1 MLFEPKYQAAI
12 EVAHVIEEHFT
23 HHLDMA
29 KKLGA
34 IDLAPIPDAKIIES
48 IINIS
53 FWASLRREEGFSP
66 KVSLALFPPEL
77 AEGALHYE
85 QPIPLTSDTLT
96 KLAPGVSGS
105 GIHLGIWQ
113 NDGSLYI
120 WGTTTSIPPV
130 SFVLQ
135 VVEPALLVIKHRRIK
150 GFGKFVNIAV
160 LKGDQIKIVDEHSS
174 SLADCPAL
182 LTSLLDMPLPSFIN
196 NSVNILIEIAVSM
209 RAHGRG
215 GLLAVVPGNSKNW
228 QESIIHPIS
237 YPVKP
242 SYAGLR
248 GLTETIADKGEH
260 LWQQELRRQV
270 EFVGGVTAID
280 GATII
285 DQNHELLAF
294 GAKITRSTEG
304 LHIDKMIITEPLFG
318 VKAQTLHPAKY
329 GGTRHLAA
337 AQFVFDQ
344 RDAITMVASVD
355 GKFTVMA
362 WSAGLNMV
370 HAHRIDVLLL

>member
-1 MLFEPKYQAAI
+1 MLFEPKYQAAV
-12 EVAHVIEEHFT
+12 EVAHVIKEHFT

-29 KKLGA
+29 EKMGSVNLVSLPA
-34 IDLAPIPDAKIIES
+34 ASIIES
-48 IINIS
+48 VINVS

-66 KVSLALFPPEL
+66 KVSLALFPPEI
-77 AEGALHYE
+77 AQGALTYE
-85 QPIPLTSDTLT
+85 QAIPLTSDTLT

-105 GIHLGIWQ
+105 GIHLGIWHD
-113 NDGSLYI
+113 NDDLYI

-135 VVEPALLVIKHRRIK
+135 IVEPALLVIKHRRVT

-160 LKGDQIKIVDEHSS
+160 LKGDQIKVIDEHSS
-174 SLADCPAL
+174 SLSDCPAL
-182 LTSLLDMPLPSFIN
+182 LTSLLDMPLPSFIS
-196 NSVNILIEIAVSM
+196 NSVNILIEIAVAM

-215 GLLAVVPGNSKNW
+215 GLLAVVPEHSKTWEN
-228 QESIIHPIS
+228 SIIKPVS

-242 SYAGLR
+242 HYSGLKT
-248 GLTETIADKGEH
+248 LVENIADKDEH
-260 LWQQELRRQV
+260 IWQQELRRQV

-285 DQNHELLAF
+285 NQSHELLAF
-294 GAKITRSTEG
+294 GAKITRSIENVG
-304 LHIDKMIITEPLFG
+304 VDKIILTEPLSG
-318 VKAQTLHPAKY
+318 VKAQTFHPAKY

-337 AQFVFDQ
+337 AQFVYDQ
-344 RDAITMVASVD
+344 KDAITLVASVD
-355 GKFTVMA
+355 GKFTVMG

-370 HAHRIDVLLL
+370 HAHRIDALLL